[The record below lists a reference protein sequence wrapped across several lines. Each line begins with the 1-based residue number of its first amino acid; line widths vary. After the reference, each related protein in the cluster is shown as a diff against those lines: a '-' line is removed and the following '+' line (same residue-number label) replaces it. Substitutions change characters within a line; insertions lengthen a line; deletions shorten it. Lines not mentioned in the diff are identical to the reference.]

1 MFCKNL
7 NIRKNIVINKK
18 QHTIKKNKFKKNE
31 FLKIK
36 YNYKIN
42 LIYLN
47 ETEKNLLSKKIIPL
61 YGAFD
66 DNLAENV
73 IFKILY
79 LNNLEESSN
88 ILLVINSPGGSVSS
102 GLAILDII
110 NYSQNP
116 IDTVCIAMAA
126 SMGAFTLS
134 AGNLNGRGSFPNSRI
149 MIHQPLGGARGEVSD
164 IESQSNEI
172 LYYKLLLSNYLSEFT
187 KKNLKTIMSD
197 TDRDFFMSSK
207 EALNYGLIDLI
218 IN

>member
-1 MFCKNL
+1 MFCKNTTIHNNNN
-7 NIRKNIVINKK
+7 NI
-18 QHTIKKNKFKKNE
+18 IKKKIIIKNYS
-31 FLKIK
+31 KIQK
-36 YNYKIN
+36 NNFFPMKHDYINYKK
-42 LIYLN
+42 YFN
-47 ETEKNLLSKKIIPL
+47 EIEKNLLSKKIIPL

-66 DNLAENV
+66 DYLAENI

-79 LNNLEESSN
+79 LNSLEELSN

-116 IDTVCIAMAA
+116 IDTACIAMAA

-149 MIHQPLGGARGEVSD
+149 MIHQPLGGARGETVD

-187 KKNLKTIMSD
+187 KKKFENNNV
-197 TDRDFFMSSK
+197 R
-207 EALNYGLIDLI
+207 YR
-218 IN
+218 